1 MKIFLKKYKNII
13 QIKQSEK
20 KLFLKLFIHSFLI
33 GVANSFFLVQAS
45 NVFISKVNIA
55 EIPIAYIISGFIGLL
70 LINIYKKAQQRFG
83 QIISYELIIFIF
95 FIFTLIIYFGQ
106 IYLVDNF
113 FFIKSLAYI
122 GFASVFAF
130 LTLFNV
136 GFAGICSSV
145 FNFSQSK
152 RLIGLLGIGEVMA
165 SIIGFL
171 LVPFIVK
178 LTGNGNSLLFFAMI
192 FSLISILPI
201 RKVFKKSVN
210 NVTVDP
216 KIEKNK
222 KFNYRY
228 IIDNPFVFYLSI
240 TTIFSIATLYFV
252 DYSYIISIRNYANL
266 SRIETTTIVAT
277 IFCIIK
283 AGELFFS
290 LFSSNII
297 ASLGMKKA
305 GLLLPNLLIIGAML
319 CLFAIIFYSNSPLFI
334 IFFLFLNKF
343 IERVIRKSITVPT
356 RKVMYQINTP
366 EDRIFLQNNIDGTM
380 MQLSTILVGI
390 ALYLLCSF
398 TKVTNYNLFLQ
409 TISIFNFL
417 IFALFLFFSL
427 RLFKK
432 YQSQIQNFLN
442 NNYKLTSEKNELI
455 PSNEITIKHSEIANE
470 INKEINFSNNEI
482 LLSLIIYYNPTASNR
497 LSISN
502 VNSNIDPVILN
513 NLSRLY
519 FENQNYFSRI
529 AILSYINNFDFIT
542 KLDFL
547 KNNVNITPLKLRI
560 FLLDN
565 INNDLNEIPNSYSFF
580 LLELT
585 NSCIQEILWTD
596 STIND
601 LKNIN
606 DSNLLYYLKIHRQ
619 DLVNMLLSILKL
631 THEKKSIDIVKHII
645 NSADLSEE
653 DSFFVCELLENI
665 IKTELKENIIP
676 IFEPITFLS
685 RKNKYQLRFSIQ
697 SLKVNDRLL
706 DILMHDF
713 NILDSYIK
721 QLVLEFLHVEKNDT
735 NLINA
740 FNSSQILNLYIASY
754 SNTFIKNDILQRK
767 IDITNK
773 ISSYFS
779 LDNKSSSLILRWVF
793 RENSNG
799 KNNNQ
804 VDLALSNI
812 YKSSLLKLGIE
823 DELISGL
830 NIDLIAPVLLSKTL

>member
-565 INNDLNEIPNSYSFF
+565 IYNDLNEIPNSYSFF

-606 DSNLLYYLKIHRQ
+606 DSNLLHYLKIHRQ

-665 IKTELKENIIP
+665 IKPELKENIIP

-721 QLVLEFLHVEKNDT
+721 QLVLEFLHVEKSDT

-804 VDLALSNI
+804 IDLALSNI